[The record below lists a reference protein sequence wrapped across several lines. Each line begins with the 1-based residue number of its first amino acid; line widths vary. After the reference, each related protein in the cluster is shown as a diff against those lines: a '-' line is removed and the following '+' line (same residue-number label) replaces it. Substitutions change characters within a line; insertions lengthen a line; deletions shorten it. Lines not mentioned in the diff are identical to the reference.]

1 MPEYDIFA
9 KCNSG
14 AGNFQTHGKNDD
26 HYLISPFLEGPV
38 GPHMGFQGKPMII
51 WSIND
56 YLGFAQHPDI
66 KQAALDSVEQWSTTM
81 PMGSMLMTG
90 TTQMHLEIEQRFAS
104 FTQKEAVML
113 SVSGYLGVI
122 GVITGLVGVGDTVI
136 IDQHSHACMVDGA
149 FLAAA
154 KTGAKIKPY
163 KHNNLAD
170 LERQLKAAREE
181 SDGGILIVT
190 EGVFS
195 MHGDTANLPEICAI
209 KERYGA
215 RVLVDDAHGF
225 GIMGAHGRGTAEHLG
240 VQDKIDIYITTF
252 AKCMVSIGGVTCG
265 PKTVIDYLRRNARP
279 TVFSKAMPLVL
290 VGAVT
295 KTLELL
301 ENAHDR
307 REKAWSNAR
316 LLQEGLCALGYTLE
330 AQSTV
335 ITSINLPSLDIGVGI
350 LRALRDEYG
359 VFVSV
364 VTAPVVPPGVTLI
377 RMVPTAAHSKEDVEK
392 TLFAYEECRKRFF

>member
-1 MPEYDIFA
+1 MPHHDIFA
-9 KCNSG
+9 KCSSG
-14 AGNFQTHGKNDD
+14 SGNFQKHGSDDD

-56 YLGFAQHPDI
+56 YLGLAQHPDI
-66 KQAALDSVEQWSTTM
+66 QQAALEGVERWSTTM

-90 TTQMHLEIEQRFAS
+90 TTHRHLNLEQRFAE
-104 FTQKEAVML
+104 FTQKEDVML
-113 SVSGYLGVI
+113 SVSGYLGVV
-122 GVITGLVGVGDTVI
+122 GVITGLVGTGDTVI

-170 LERQLKAAREE
+170 LERQIQAAREE

-195 MHGDTANLPEICAI
+195 MHGDTANLPEICAL

-215 RVLVDDAHGF
+215 RLLVDDAHGF
-225 GIMGAHGRGTAEHLG
+225 GIMGKHGRGTGEHLA

-265 PKTVIDYLRRNARP
+265 PKEVIQYLRRNARP
-279 TVFSKAMPLVL
+279 AVFSKAMPLVL
-290 VGAVT
+290 VEAVT
-295 KTLELL
+295 KTLELVV
-301 ENAHDR
+301 NADER
-307 REKAWSNAR
+307 RAKAWRNAA
-316 LLQEGLCALGYTLE
+316 LLQDGLDALGYTLE
-330 AQSTV
+330 ARNTV

-350 LRALRDEYG
+350 VRALRDEYG

-377 RMVPTAAHSKEDVEK
+377 RMVPTAAHSEEDIEK
-392 TLFAYEECRKRFF
+392 TLYGYEQCRKRFF